1 MKVLPSSMVM
11 APQLYCLACLVA
23 FVEFQCHA
31 FKPLNQRSTLSGDLL
46 RSRDYCTWRRSSSSP
61 LLYSIRGGSSEQEIE
76 DENDEDDS
84 YYDFISSFESEL
96 AEIRREAELEAEN
109 EMKKL
114 LGLVDSSNGTVND
127 TNEEEEEDEE
137 DHDGETE
144 IIEPEYQGDTDGLN
158 ESDQYEGVE
167 GGSDV
172 PLEESIE
179 ARPDEEETNEST
191 SDNDILLHSDESINQ
206 QDIGSDDEDKVEE
219 ENDEELKDDKVD
231 VQDERDMIVGIS
243 ESVDVT
249 VDSTEPLG
257 TSMDDSTTERE
268 NIGSSRKMKP
278 KLTKKKSK
286 AHKRKKKKVKAR
298 IDLAVES
305 DMADGGQVDIG
316 ESLLLTR
323 TRGNDEEVAQP
334 HQSGIWYYLRSDLG
348 RALCLFIATIIV
360 AILTKRLERQM
371 EAEGA
376 I

>member
-1 MKVLPSSMVM
+1 M
-11 APQLYCLACLVA
+11 
-23 FVEFQCHA
+23 
-31 FKPLNQRSTLSGDLL
+31 LL
-46 RSRDYCTWRRSSSSP
+46 
-61 LLYSIRGGSSEQEIE
+61 
-76 DENDEDDS
+76 
-84 YYDFISSFESEL
+84 FFSFHHTY
-96 AEIRREAELEAEN
+96 ATH
-109 EMKKL
+109 
-114 LGLVDSSNGTVND
+114 NG
-127 TNEEEEEDEE
+127 
-137 DHDGETE
+137 H
-144 IIEPEYQGDTDGLN
+144 
-158 ESDQYEGVE
+158 
-167 GGSDV
+167 
-172 PLEESIE
+172 
-179 ARPDEEETNEST
+179 
-191 SDNDILLHSDESINQ
+191 
-206 QDIGSDDEDKVEE
+206 
-219 ENDEELKDDKVD
+219 NDEELKDDKVD

-334 HQSGIWYYLRSDLG
+334 RQSGIWYYLRSDLG